1 MPKNKRKS
9 KTVKIGAPPLT
20 EAAIEKAKALAECA
34 RLEALPP
41 HERFLEEAKKRQN
54 RPYADSLMRV
64 TFPSLRAIKH
74 VNGVI
79 MLVADN
85 VAATKQAIIEAED
98 MLGPAASHEE
108 VLKEAE
114 RRKVKTTLMSVQTF
128 KRNLLNVLQLCNGHA
143 EMFGAGSGGGALK
156 DIYKEGVAA
165 IQEAEKYWESQ
176 NRILT
181 KEIKEFMNTGIA
193 TDERTFAIL
202 LGKDWKTD
210 NTLDPE
216 TKKLLGFL

>member
-1 MPKNKRKS
+1 MPNNKRKS
-9 KTVKIGAPPLT
+9 KTVRIDAPPLT
-20 EAAIEKAKALAECA
+20 DAAIEKARALAECA

-41 HERFLEEAKKRQN
+41 HERFLEEAKKRQA

-85 VAATKQAIIEAED
+85 VAATKQAIAEAED
-98 MLGPAASHEE
+98 ILGPAASHEE

-114 RRKVKTTLMSVQTF
+114 KRKVKTTLMSVKTF
-128 KRNLLNVLQLCNGHA
+128 KRNLMNTLQLCNGHS
-143 EMFGAGSGGGALK
+143 ELFGAGSGGGALK
-156 DIYKEGVAA
+156 DIYQEGVAA
-165 IQEAEKYWESQ
+165 IKEAEKYWESQ

-181 KEIKEFMNTGIA
+181 KEIKDFMNVGVA
-193 TDERTFAIL
+193 TDEATFSIL
-202 LGKDWKTD
+202 LGKNWKTD

-216 TKKLLGFL
+216 TKQLLGFV

>member
-1 MPKNKRKS
+1 MPTNKRKS
-9 KTVKIGAPPLT
+9 KTVKNAAPPMT
-20 EAAIEKAKALAECA
+20 EAAIAKAAALAECA
-34 RLEALPP
+34 RLAALPP
-41 HERFLEEAKKRQN
+41 HERLLEEAKKRQD

-85 VAATKQAIIEAED
+85 VSATKQAIREAED
-98 MLGPAASHEE
+98 ILGPAASHEA

-114 RRKVKTTLMSVQTF
+114 KRKVKTTLMSVNRF
-128 KRNLLNVLQLCNGHA
+128 KRNLLNTLQLCNGHP

-156 DIYKEGVAA
+156 DIYQEGVAA
-165 IQEAEKYWESQ
+165 IKEAEKYWEAN
-176 NRILT
+176 NRVLT
-181 KEIKEFMNTGIA
+181 KELKDFMNNGLA
-193 TDERTFAIL
+193 TDESTFAIL
-202 LGKDWKTD
+202 LGKNWKTD

-216 TKKLLGFL
+216 TKRLLGFI